1 MPGPGTRRPASA
13 PTIHDEL
20 LADPIGFLRTELYRQ
35 RVACNTLE
43 TLADSTANGDVMAD
57 AERVSRYIVE
67 DLPLHISDL
76 EECLFPL
83 LRRLSASEDTVEHAI
98 AQYRGA
104 QEAIDGPVGRLVS
117 ILCEVARGAA
127 APSDFRA
134 IAQTVVERWRND
146 LTAEAD
152 RILPLA
158 EQRMTQ
164 ADLASLGEAMLLRR
178 DPASGA

>member
-1 MPGPGTRRPASA
+1 MSGPGPNRPASP

-43 TLADSTANGDVMAD
+43 TLAGSTANGDVMAD

-67 DLPLHISDL
+67 DLPYHIGDL

-83 LRRLSASEDTVEHAI
+83 LRRSAPDDSVENAI
-98 AQYRGA
+98 AHYRGA
-104 QEAIDGPVGRLVS
+104 RKSPDRPVGRLVS
-117 ILCEVARGAA
+117 ILDEVACGT
-127 APSDFRA
+127 PPPPDFQA

-146 LTAEAD
+146 LSAEAD
-152 RILPLA
+152 EILPLA
-158 EQRMTQ
+158 EQRMTE
-164 ADLASLGEAMLLRR
+164 ADLASLGEAMVHRR
-178 DPASGA
+178 GQPGSL